1 MITTKSYNYFEI
13 LECQRIIDQNLKK
26 KKKLYQNSPQHKTR
40 VMWKCCKIFF
50 WLQVFF
56 F

>member
-26 KKKLYQNSPQHKTR
+26 KKNYIKTHHNI
-40 VMWKCCKIFF
+40 K
-50 WLQVFF
+50 QE
-56 F
+56 